1 MGHGG
6 PHPAATQLRA
16 RLGWLASL
24 GSTGR
29 ARDPGVLISNMMQGF
44 GELPPKS
51 KPHPTVCLELSG
63 IRVEARS
70 WLVWEGESTPRVCDL
85 PPHSLGHSGGSTR
98 PAPPCST
105 KDLEKGAGRC
115 LGLEMGPDSCSG
127 S

>member
-1 MGHGG
+1 M
-6 PHPAATQLRA
+6 R
-16 RLGWLASL
+16 RV
-24 GSTGR
+24 
-29 ARDPGVLISNMMQGF
+29 RDPGVLISNMIHGF

-70 WLVWEGESTPRVCDL
+70 WLVWEAGSTPRVCDL

-115 LGLEMGPDSCSG
+115 LGLEVGPDPLLWLLSWG
-127 S
+127 KNWVTRGDLKRTALVD